1 MCVCHMWLALVP
13 TVCPFLCPAFTHS
26 CLISCLSPVFGLHSQ
41 WAFPQPPAPPLP
53 RLLSYRSVSRL
64 APRQR
69 LQPYFWLT
77 CLCTFTSARHL
88 PSQRPTQGFT
98 LSSKPHLF
106 SLKLSAWLLCS
117 TSLTDGVEG
126 STLST
131 KPCIWPQ
138 YGIVDPWSAQV
149 WVWFQNSNDHNL
161 LHFTAADIL
170 HHRWMCTVIYF
181 ESLLEIN

>member
-13 TVCPFLCPAFTHS
+13 TVCPFLYPAFTYSCLICPFLCPVFTHS

-98 LSSKPHLF
+98 LSSKPHLIPP
-106 SLKLSAWLLCS
+106 KLLILPLCGCFVLL
-117 TSLTDGVEG
+117 VE
-126 STLST
+126 
-131 KPCIWPQ
+131 
-138 YGIVDPWSAQV
+138 
-149 WVWFQNSNDHNL
+149 
-161 LHFTAADIL
+161 
-170 HHRWMCTVIYF
+170 CTMI
-181 ESLLEIN
+181 